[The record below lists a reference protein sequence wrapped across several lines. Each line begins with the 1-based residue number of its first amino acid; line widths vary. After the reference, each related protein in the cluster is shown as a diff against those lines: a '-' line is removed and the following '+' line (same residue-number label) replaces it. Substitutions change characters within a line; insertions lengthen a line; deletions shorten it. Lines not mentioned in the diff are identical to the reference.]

1 MKNIG
6 AKHQETT
13 MKTSD
18 LKKQLTGSARTWM
31 GWWALA
37 AMACAWS
44 AIGSSY
50 SWSGE
55 YAPDSW
61 EGLGNDPSAYYV
73 FLPQAGE
80 ATLLHIAGA
89 VVQGPSVTTVRLK
102 NGVSVPDDNFRFD
115 YSVSYGQAEPTSMVA
130 TFQIR
135 DSADQIKENVVL
147 TSFGLSGSM
156 GPFVLAAGDRV
167 YFILDSTLSGGKF
180 SPAYLQITPVPEPAE
195 LGIAVCAALALYGWC
210 RRQRPSVPHLHPQSG
225 KPHRNESF
233 DCL

>member
-31 GWWALA
+31 GLWALA
-37 AMACAWS
+37 AMACGWS

-55 YAPDSW
+55 YAPDNW
-61 EGLGNDPSAYYV
+61 EGMGNDPSAHYV

-89 VVQGPSVTTVRLK
+89 VVQGSSVTTVQLK

-115 YSVSYGQAEPTSMVA
+115 YSVSYGQAIGVSASFMVK
-130 TFQIR
+130 
-135 DSADQIKENVVL
+135 DSGGNTKYEVVL
-147 TSFGLSGSM
+147 TGSGSM
-156 GPFVLAAGDRV
+156 GPFSLAAGDRV

-210 RRQRPSVPHLHPQSG
+210 RRPRASVPHLHLQSG